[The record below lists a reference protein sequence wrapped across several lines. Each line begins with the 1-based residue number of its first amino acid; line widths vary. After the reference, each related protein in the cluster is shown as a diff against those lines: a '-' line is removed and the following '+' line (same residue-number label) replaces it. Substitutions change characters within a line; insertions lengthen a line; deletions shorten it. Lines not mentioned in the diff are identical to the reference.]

1 MSLNNYDPESPAAK
15 RCISQPAGLHTLCPS
30 PTNPRKHFSE
40 EGMAEMIKS
49 VSEHGILQPLLVRL
63 WPASYAWEGEMPLYE
78 IVAGERRY
86 RAAKAA
92 GLPLVP
98 VLVRDLSDQEVLELQ
113 LIENLQRQDLHP
125 LEEARGFREL
135 VDKHGY
141 PIEKLVEKTGKS
153 RSYVFGRMKLLDLDE
168 ETQRIFEAGGLSAS
182 NALLVARIPTA
193 KLRERAIR
201 EIKIGGFQGGEMSAR
216 QAANYVQH
224 RCMKRLS
231 DATFP
236 RGEDHLIPGVV
247 RCHDCR
253 DRTGNQAEMYDDVK
267 SADVCTDPECFERK
281 TAAYVDR
288 EAKAA
293 LAKGAKVLTGDAA
306 KQVAPYGTASDMRGY
321 TRLDDKCYEDPD
333 RRTYRELLGD
343 SDTVLIEDVSKGTL
357 VSAIPNK
364 ALAEKLKAAGIGNQK
379 EREEKDAEEARQ
391 IKAERIYR
399 AQLIQAIRTKMG
411 NATLGG
417 NAPDWPA
424 QVMDTLIRMLVRYA
438 WDRTYDQTRKL
449 IVTNWGTVG
458 PNASERERAMS
469 LRIPS
474 MCPGETYRLLLD
486 LLILHE
492 ACVES
497 QWSLRLKAEHAHK
510 IADLLLVDAQEI
522 RLKAAGMLDESPK
535 KGKSKAT
542 HALPDAPYPFTAA
555 QAGDLNGPKNP
566 AAQAGEGNA
575 AEATPLPADAGVIEM
590 NETPTESVREF
601 SVGES
606 VRVVVRDADCD
617 LYGSTGIVIAR
628 GKYPSGINFYGIRLE
643 DGQEL
648 NFMGG
653 EIETNETPSAAAPA
667 IAINDQVRVLE
678 TAIGRGGKP
687 RGCCGKVGTV
697 TALLPDA
704 SFEVEFPLGKSTY
717 KAVLKASEIEMY
729 ETPAAAESPA
739 AEDPARC
746 PNTLDMFEEAHQ

>member
-1 MSLNNYDPESPAAK
+1 MFLNNYDPESPAAK

-40 EGMAEMIKS
+40 ERMAEMIKS
-49 VSEHGILQPLLVRL
+49 VSEHGILQPLLVRV

-216 QAANYVQH
+216 QAANYVQN

-281 TAAYVDR
+281 TATYVDR

-306 KQVAPYGTASDMRGY
+306 KQVAPCGTASDMRGY

-364 ALAEKLKAAGIGNQK
+364 ALAEKLKAAGIGKQK

-417 NAPDWPA
+417 NAPAWPA

-438 WDRTYDQTRKL
+438 WDRTYDLHRKL
-449 IVTNWGTVG
+449 IATNWGTVG

-497 QWSLRLKAEHAHK
+497 QWSLQFKAERAHE
-510 IADLLLVDAQEI
+510 IADLLLVDAHEI
-522 RLKAAGMLDESPK
+522 RLKAAEMLDESPK
-535 KGKSKAT
+535 KGKSKAS
-542 HALPDAPYPFTAA
+542 HALPDAPYPFT
-555 QAGDLNGPKNP
+555 

-617 LYGSTGIVIAR
+617 LHGSTGIVIAR

-648 NFMGG
+648 DFMGG
-653 EIETNETPSAAAPA
+653 EIETNETPSAAAPV

-704 SFEVEFPLGKSTY
+704 AFEVEFPLGKSTY
-717 KAVLKASEIEMY
+717 KAVLRASEIEMY

-746 PNTLDMFEEAHQ
+746 PSTLDMFEEAHQ